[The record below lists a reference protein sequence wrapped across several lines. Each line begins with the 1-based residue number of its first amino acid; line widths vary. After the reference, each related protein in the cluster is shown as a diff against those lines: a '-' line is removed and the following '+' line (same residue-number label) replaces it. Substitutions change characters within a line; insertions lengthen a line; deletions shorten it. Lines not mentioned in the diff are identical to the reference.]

1 MNRIL
6 GNLRDNDIAIEMEDV
21 SIVAPVVGCCIQVLH
36 RLKWHHCF
44 CQPPKANHFSFVHFP
59 NNAYQQALPT
69 QDPQKL
75 QETKRNKDNLAIVR
89 PQSCQEYY
97 QKDSF

>member
-1 MNRIL
+1 
-6 GNLRDNDIAIEMEDV
+6 LRDIDIAIDMDDV
-21 SIVAPVVGCCIQVLH
+21 SIETPVVGCFIQNLH
-36 RLKWHHCF
+36 QLKWHHCL
-44 CQPPKANHFSFVHFP
+44 CQPPKAIHFSFVHFP
-59 NNAYQQALPT
+59 SNAYQQALTT
-69 QDPQKL
+69 QDPRTL